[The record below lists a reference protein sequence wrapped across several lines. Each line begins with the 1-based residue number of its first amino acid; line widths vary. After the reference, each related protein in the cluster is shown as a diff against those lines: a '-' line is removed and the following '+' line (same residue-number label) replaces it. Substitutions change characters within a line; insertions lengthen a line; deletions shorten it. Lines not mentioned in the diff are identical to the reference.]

1 MYKAK
6 KVNEDKLNKLYD
18 SIDWDLEYDK
28 LYLKNKKTKD
38 DKIRINKLNNDYKI
52 SNSTAEFLRNLT
64 EKYINHINNGGT
76 KFGFKLYIKEE
87 NISFKC
93 STCQNYYSIDDI
105 SVGIHLDKINI
116 GACSKCN
123 TKHVK
128 KWTKQKVKTCD
139 IFRFNKNVRQL
150 IYTSFKRGSNQF
162 KKTSKTENILGCSM
176 EEFRI
181 YIESKFTSGMNFE
194 NYGKWHLDHIKP
206 LALAES
212 KEDVILL
219 NHYTNFQPLW
229 AADNISK
236 GAKY

>member
-28 LYLKNKKTKD
+28 LYLKNKNIKD
-38 DKIRINKLNNDYKI
+38 LKIRATCVNNDYKI
-52 SNSTAEFLRNLT
+52 LNSTSEFLRNLT
-64 EKYINHINNGGT
+64 EKYKNHIKNGGT
-76 KFGFKLYIKEE
+76 KFGFKLYIREE

-105 SVGIHLDKINI
+105 SVGIHLDKINV
-116 GACSKCN
+116 GACKVCN
-123 TKHVK
+123 RKMTN
-128 KWTKQKVKTCD
+128 KWMKEKRKNCNVY
-139 IFRFNKNVRQL
+139 RFQSNVRSL
-150 IYTSFKRGSNQF
+150 IYTSFKRGTNQF
-162 KKTSKTENILGCSM
+162 RKTAKTETILGCSI

-181 YIESKFTSGMNFE
+181 YIESKFTYGMTLE
-194 NYGKWHLDHIKP
+194 NYGEWHLDHIKP
-206 LALAES
+206 LALAKS
-212 KEDVILL
+212 KEDIVLL

-229 AADNISK
+229 ASDNISK

>member
-28 LYLKNKKTKD
+28 LYLKNKKTKE

-76 KFGFKLYIKEE
+76 KFGFKLYIREE

-105 SVGIHLDKINI
+105 SVGIYLDKINV
-116 GACSKCN
+116 GACKICN
-123 TKHVK
+123 RKMTN
-128 KWTKQKVKTCD
+128 KWMKEKRKTCNVY
-139 IFRFNKNVRQL
+139 RFKSNVRNL
-150 IYTSFKRGSNQF
+150 IYSSFKRGTNQF
-162 KKTSKTENILGCSM
+162 RKTAKTETILGCSI

-181 YIESKFTSGMNFE
+181 YIESKFTYGMTLE
-194 NYGKWHLDHIKP
+194 NYGEWHLDHIKP
-206 LALAES
+206 LALAKS
-212 KEDVILL
+212 KEDIVLL

-229 AADNISK
+229 ASDNISK